1 MQLKSCESLAAASG
15 TDAVASILSC
25 AIAAERNLAG
35 IPPSALILMYH
46 DDEGDLVTVTR
57 SDELMEAVR
66 RAGDGPHYAS
76 PPPRR
81 EGRIAWA
88 PHHRLLR
95 RERAH

>member
-66 RAGDGPHYAS
+66 VALAMGLTTLHLRLAAKDESHGH
-76 PPPRR
+76 
-81 EGRIAWA
+81 RITVF
-88 PHHRLLR
+88 
-95 RERAH
+95 